1 MKNKNFFSKY
11 SNISVRVIFLCSND
25 MNINEFT
32 WSNGS
37 GEGLGL
43 GCLTFLSTI
52 FQLYRGGQFYLVE
65 YLKKTTVSVEI
76 MFSQ

>member
-1 MKNKNFFSKY
+1 
-11 SNISVRVIFLCSND
+11 

-37 GEGLGL
+37 GEWLGLGL
-43 GCLTFLSTI
+43 WCLTFLSTI

-76 MFSQ
+76 IFSQ